1 MKDQDSVQDSV
12 IEWFIENQ
20 RDLPWRKSTPWGVLV
35 SEFMLQQTPVNRV
48 LPKWHEWMER
58 WPSPT
63 SLASAPS
70 SDAIKAWDRLGYPR
84 RALRLH
90 ESAQVITYRHG
101 GKVPSTY
108 EELLAL
114 PGIGDYTA
122 GAILSF
128 AFNQRAVVLDTNVRR
143 VINRWHSGAEF
154 PTTSL
159 SKAERALAEEL
170 IPPRGALWAGATME
184 LGALIC
190 TAKKPSCNQCPLIS
204 SCAWRAAGYPAGIPM
219 RTQGKWHGSDR
230 QCRGTIMAAIRQ
242 GETRIAEIAW
252 PDKEQL
258 QSCIAALEREKLLTR
273 MGEQLSLPIS

>member
-1 MKDQDSVQDSV
+1 MSDQDSV

-20 RDLPWRKSTPWGVLV
+20 RDLPWRKSTPWGVFV

-63 SLASAPS
+63 HLAAAAS
-70 SDAIKAWDRLGYPR
+70 SDVIKAWDRLGYPR

-90 ESAQVITYRHG
+90 ESAQVISQHHG
-101 GKVPSTY
+101 GEVPTNY
-108 EELLAL
+108 EALLAL
-114 PGIGDYTA
+114 PGVGDYTA

-128 AFNQRAVVLDTNVRR
+128 AFGQRAVVLDTNVRR
-143 VINRWHSGAEF
+143 VINRWHVGAEF

-170 IPPRGALWAGATME
+170 IPERSALWAGATME

-190 TAKKPSCNQCPLIS
+190 TSKKPACEECPLRAT
-204 SCAWRAAGYPAGIPM
+204 CAWRCAGYPAGTPM
-219 RTQGKWHGSDR
+219 RTKGKWHGSDR
-230 QCRGTIMAAIRQ
+230 QCRGTIMAAIRE
-242 GETRIAEIAW
+242 GETHIAAISW
-252 PDKEQL
+252 PDAEQL
-258 QSCIAALEREKLLTR
+258 QRCIVDLEREKLLTQKDK
-273 MGEQLSLPIS
+273 QLSLPTN